1 MKTHQERSEE
11 AAAAV
16 RRAVET
22 TDGGLSVRLAPGD
35 WVTPGEAV
43 ARLTYPEELVKAARD
58 ATDGC
63 SGCGG
68 DGIQWGP
75 DPGESFGPNAGLDY
89 PCPRCADLRAALAL
103 YDKET
108 ARPVCDGCGREIDPE
123 TCGCGSA
130 RVGHSYELDGHPFI
144 PMGCDCYRSKPPGE
158 PGKETP

>member
-35 WVTPGEAV
+35 WVTPGGAV
-43 ARLTYPEELVKAARD
+43 ARLAYPTELVEAA
-58 ATDGC
+58 
-63 SGCGG
+63 
-68 DGIQWGP
+68 
-75 DPGESFGPNAGLDY
+75 PNASCVSQVALEGYALPTQEDLS
-89 PCPRCADLRAALAL
+89 DLRAALAL

-130 RVGHSYELDGHPFI
+130 RVGHIYEFDGHPFI

-158 PGKETP
+158 PGKEG